1 MHIEGL
7 DEPDSR
13 ILDVIEKNARLTYKE
28 IGDRVGISRV
38 SVKARMQAMEEKGI
52 IRGYE
57 TVINPTA
64 EPAGIRFVLD
74 LECRPDTYEDAAEY
88 LSRNKMIRQIY
99 GMSGECRIHAAGFA
113 PNTRNLEN
121 FARTIYRE
129 KLGVNRISCH
139 TVLSVLMDRDGGVEY
154 ERNDKQGAGDKESEH
169 LETEE

>member
-7 DEPDSR
+7 DETDNR

-57 TVINPTA
+57 TIINPTA
-64 EPAGIRFVLD
+64 EPTGIRFVLD
-74 LECRPDTYEDAAEY
+74 LECRPDTYEDTVEY
-88 LSRNKMIRQIY
+88 LSRNKMVRQIY
-99 GMSGECRIHAAGFA
+99 GMSGECRLHAAGFA
-113 PNTRNLEN
+113 PNARNLEN

-129 KLGVNRISCH
+129 KLGVSWISCH

-169 LETEE
+169 METEE